1 MKFEVTIAKK
11 VTATVVLNCETHP
24 EESPGMLRLHSPIC
38 INKEIAGLE
47 GTELKEVEL
56 WQRCLPDE
64 FICKIGDVVTL
75 DVHYYKPEK
84 LYFARSVR
92 IKCFRKLGRETG
104 RVVAIKEHGFGF
116 VHSAS
121 RNVDIYFKS
130 TLVVGPSGAFVS
142 ESSLKMDS
150 LVSFDVSVESTSSG
164 GKFRAQR
171 VMLEPGS
178 STDSKALLT
187 DVLGIVIRNAK
198 GNSPGLI
205 RTSPERSNEIK
216 DIKPF
221 DPELVQAITEFS
233 ELPQWKKLS
242 IFGIPAATLRS
253 YMGILDYGV
262 VPGVIFDVTLIDDND
277 PGLGKVI
284 NIEKCPLVEYEAWLA
299 ATKAKG
305 KPKESESSKRKE
317 SSSTSKDAIHFY
329 KEDYIT
335 EDFGSIGNDLTVLF
349 DVIWDSSKG
358 RHVAKNIRM
367 TDEPVLTND
376 GIVAEKQAGVLD
388 VVVDKSGGKFGFIRC
403 LESDEKLY
411 WNISASTLAAIRA
424 AGKSSESDVS
434 IHVGREVLFSLRRR
448 GGLRCAADIELAEE
462 GSLSK
467 EIESPFVCTGIV
479 TEKQQLVLAN
489 VSRNPLLNRKYI
501 DLKLFS
507 ELMANSRELKSGGDS
522 KASAGTW
529 EKVGAATSTKESQPI
544 ATTPVSTPTPAAS
557 DPPTEAA
564 DEDGTADNNGDQDG
578 VKDADENSEFRVEY
592 KPKYFPCMPRKAVSL
607 TGNAESTYPVGT
619 VVNCLLSINWVL
631 QRSPLHANI
640 VSERIDQKGTQKALK
655 KRGRIVRLKF
665 RAKPLDA
672 ASITTTPSGPAE
684 ELVSAYNVSSV
695 DFVEICESDERV
707 GKLSDSPS
715 SAFYYCDAREIVVSD
730 ENGREKMQTGD
741 ELEFWCVQSIGNIA
755 FSPTLVI
762 KNTTDYAGVYIT
774 VFPIKLVY
782 E

>member
-1 MKFEVTIAKK
+1 MKVLPPGTVKFEITIAKK
-11 VTATVVLNCETHP
+11 VTATVVQNCETHP
-24 EESPGMLRLHSPIC
+24 EESPGMLRLHSPIRV
-38 INKEIAGLE
+38 KEITDVE
-47 GTELKEVEL
+47 GNELKEVEL
-56 WQRCLPDE
+56 WQRCLPEE

-121 RNVDIYFKS
+121 RGVDIYFKC

-150 LVSFDVSVESTSSG
+150 LVSFDVSVENTSSG

-171 VMLEPGS
+171 VMLVPGS
-178 STDSKALLT
+178 STDSKALLV

-198 GNSPGLI
+198 GGSPGLI
-205 RTSPERSNEIK
+205 RTSPDRVSEIK

-253 YMGILDYGV
+253 YMGVIENGI
-262 VPGVIFDVTLIDDND
+262 VPGVIFEVTLIDDND

-284 NIEKCPLVEYEAWLA
+284 TIEKCPPDEYETWLA
-299 ATKAKG
+299 TANAKS
-305 KPKESESSKRKE
+305 KPKESESSRKKE
-317 SSSTSKDAIHFY
+317 SAAAKDAIHFY
-329 KEDYIT
+329 KEDYVT

-367 TDEPVLTND
+367 TDEPVPTSD
-376 GIVAEKQAGVLD
+376 GDGTQKQAGVLD

-411 WNISASTLAAIRA
+411 WNLSAPMMAAIRA
-424 AGKSSESDVS
+424 AGKSSDSDVS

-448 GGLRCAADIELAEE
+448 GGLRCATDIELVEE

-467 EIESPFVCTGIV
+467 EVESPFVCTGIV
-479 TEKQQLVLAN
+479 TEKQQLVLAD
-489 VSRNPLLNRKYI
+489 VSRNHHLSRKYI

-507 ELMANSRELKSGGDS
+507 DLMANSRDLKSGGDS
-522 KASAGTW
+522 KASSSTW
-529 EKVGAATSTKESQPI
+529 EKLGAVNSKESQP
-544 ATTPVSTPTPAAS
+544 TPTTIPAAS
-557 DPPTEAA
+557 SAPPAEAA
-564 DEDGTADNNGDQDG
+564 DEDGFVEGSGDQDG
-578 VKDADENSEFRVEY
+578 VKDLDEYSEFRVEY
-592 KPKYFPCMPRKAVSL
+592 KPKYFPCIPRKPVSL
-607 TGNAESTYPVGT
+607 AGNAESSFPVGT
-619 VVNCLLSINWVL
+619 VVNCLVSVNWVL

-640 VSERIDQKGTQKALK
+640 VSERIEQKGAQKGLK

-672 ASITTTPSGPAE
+672 SSTSITTPSGPAD
-684 ELVSAYNVSSV
+684 ELVLTYNISSV
-695 DFVEICESDERV
+695 EFVEICESDERA

-715 SAFYYCDAREIVVSD
+715 SAFYYCDVREIAVSD
-730 ENGREKMQTGD
+730 ENGREKLQTGD
-741 ELEFWCVQSIGNIA
+741 ELEFWCVPSFGNIA
-755 FSPTLVI
+755 FSPSLVN
-762 KNTTDYAGVYIT
+762 KSGTDYAGV
-774 VFPIKLVY
+774 
-782 E
+782 